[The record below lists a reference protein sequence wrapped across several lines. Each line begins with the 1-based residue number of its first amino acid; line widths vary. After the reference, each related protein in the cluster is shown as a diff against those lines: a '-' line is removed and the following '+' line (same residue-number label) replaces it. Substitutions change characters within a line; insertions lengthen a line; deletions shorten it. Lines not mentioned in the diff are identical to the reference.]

1 MNTEIKFAK
10 TKPNAIIPSK
20 RDEDM
25 GFDIYACFDED
36 YMVIQTH
43 ETKLIPT
50 GIASACNPNYG
61 FLLRERGSTGSKGI
75 ALRCG
80 VIDSGYRNEWFVG
93 LTNTTSRDIILSK
106 LTLKE
111 LIDKYKFEDEDG
123 DICIPLNPTLLSS
136 HENTLWIDNEP
147 FYEPIIYP
155 YSKAIAQALVVPVPK
170 VVVDEISYEEL
181 KAIESERGMG
191 ALGSSNK

>member
-1 MNTEIKFAK
+1 MREVTEVRFAK
-10 TKPNAIIPSK
+10 VHPNAIIPSK

-36 YMVIQTH
+36 YIVINPH

-50 GIASACNPNYG
+50 GIASACNPKYG
-61 FLLRERGSTGSKGI
+61 FLVFERGSTGSKGI
-75 ALRCG
+75 ARRCG
-80 VIDSGYRNEWFVG
+80 VIDSGYRNEWFIG
-93 LTNTTSRDIILSK
+93 LTNTTSKKLFISK
-106 LTLKE
+106 LSEEETY
-111 LIDKYKFEDEDG
+111 DKYYDG
-123 DICIPLNPTLLSS
+123 
-136 HENTLWIDNEP
+136 
-147 FYEPIIYP
+147 YEPWIREDFIVYP

-170 VVVDEISYEEL
+170 VEVKEIPYEEL

>member
-1 MNTEIKFAK
+1 MREVTEVRFARVH
-10 TKPNAIIPSK
+10 PNAIIPSK

-36 YMVIQTH
+36 YIVINPH

-50 GIASACNPNYG
+50 GIASACNPKYG
-61 FLLRERGSTGSKGI
+61 FVVFERGSTGSKGI
-75 ALRCG
+75 ARRCG
-80 VIDSGYRNEWFVG
+80 VIDSGYRNEWFIA
-93 LTNTTSRDIILSK
+93 LTNTTDKRLFISK
-106 LTLKE
+106 LSEEETYNDYYT
-111 LIDKYKFEDEDG
+111 DKIKKASFV
-123 DICIPLNPTLLSS
+123 
-136 HENTLWIDNEP
+136 
-147 FYEPIIYP
+147 YP

-170 VVVDEISYEEL
+170 VEVKEISYEEL